1 MRIIIY
7 SEVQMELTPFSQFM
21 YQDGHIQLPSL
32 MSHRLTG
39 LMDVFRQL
47 ESYITLDTS
56 RIFNVILLQ
65 HTQVLHALCI
75 VRLSEV
81 MPTTHSYKST

>member
-1 MRIIIY
+1 MRI
-7 SEVQMELTPFSQFM
+7 SQFYFNYLFHSQHM
-21 YQDGHIQLPSL
+21 FQEGGQQIQLPSI
-32 MSHRLTG
+32 MSHRLVG

-65 HTQVLHALCI
+65 HTQV
-75 VRLSEV
+75 
-81 MPTTHSYKST
+81 